1 MILKLSVN
9 NQSVESSGITKDY
22 KDALCEYVWNSFEA
36 NATAV
41 AIDCIPNEL
50 TGSAEIV
57 ITDNG
62 DGIAY
67 DSLERTF
74 GAFLDSQKNSR
85 SLQIKTKANKGKGR
99 FSCFSFA
106 SLAEWSTVT
115 ATPDGNIAY
124 TISLENADKNQCDV
138 SDPAPTTRST
148 GTRLIISGIDG
159 ICEDDVT
166 FAQLEDTMLK
176 AYSKFL
182 DVIEKIER
190 LFLAVAMVVMIA
202 DMTYQVILRYVFSNS
217 NAWSEELA
225 RYLFIFE
232 VMIAA
237 AIAIRKNSHLQIDVL
252 INCFKPRTK
261 TLFTLVSTLVGIAFL
276 VFLLVYS
283 IGLVKTGGT
292 NISVGLNIP
301 MSVPY
306 ASIPIG
312 TVLMLLTSV
321 EVVLKSVEELK
332 GVGAA

>member
-1 MILKLSVN
+1 
-9 NQSVESSGITKDY
+9 
-22 KDALCEYVWNSFEA
+22 
-36 NATAV
+36 
-41 AIDCIPNEL
+41 
-50 TGSAEIV
+50 
-57 ITDNG
+57 
-62 DGIAY
+62 
-67 DSLERTF
+67 
-74 GAFLDSQKNSR
+74 
-85 SLQIKTKANKGKGR
+85 
-99 FSCFSFA
+99 
-106 SLAEWSTVT
+106 
-115 ATPDGNIAY
+115 
-124 TISLENADKNQCDV
+124 
-138 SDPAPTTRST
+138 
-148 GTRLIISGIDG
+148 
-159 ICEDDVT
+159 
-166 FAQLEDTMLK
+166 MLK

-261 TLFTLVSTLVGIAFL
+261 TLFTLVSTLVGMAFL

-292 NISVGLNIP
+292 YISVGLNIP

>member
-1 MILKLSVN
+1 
-9 NQSVESSGITKDY
+9 
-22 KDALCEYVWNSFEA
+22 
-36 NATAV
+36 
-41 AIDCIPNEL
+41 
-50 TGSAEIV
+50 
-57 ITDNG
+57 
-62 DGIAY
+62 
-67 DSLERTF
+67 
-74 GAFLDSQKNSR
+74 
-85 SLQIKTKANKGKGR
+85 
-99 FSCFSFA
+99 
-106 SLAEWSTVT
+106 
-115 ATPDGNIAY
+115 
-124 TISLENADKNQCDV
+124 
-138 SDPAPTTRST
+138 
-148 GTRLIISGIDG
+148 
-159 ICEDDVT
+159 
-166 FAQLEDTMLK
+166 MLK

-182 DVIEKIER
+182 DFIEKIER

-261 TLFTLVSTLVGIAFL
+261 TLFTLVSTLVGMAFL

>member
-1 MILKLSVN
+1 
-9 NQSVESSGITKDY
+9 
-22 KDALCEYVWNSFEA
+22 
-36 NATAV
+36 
-41 AIDCIPNEL
+41 
-50 TGSAEIV
+50 
-57 ITDNG
+57 
-62 DGIAY
+62 
-67 DSLERTF
+67 
-74 GAFLDSQKNSR
+74 
-85 SLQIKTKANKGKGR
+85 
-99 FSCFSFA
+99 
-106 SLAEWSTVT
+106 
-115 ATPDGNIAY
+115 
-124 TISLENADKNQCDV
+124 
-138 SDPAPTTRST
+138 
-148 GTRLIISGIDG
+148 
-159 ICEDDVT
+159 
-166 FAQLEDTMLK
+166 MLK

-261 TLFTLVSTLVGIAFL
+261 TLFTLVSTLVGMAFL

-283 IGLVKTGGT
+283 IGLVKTGGA